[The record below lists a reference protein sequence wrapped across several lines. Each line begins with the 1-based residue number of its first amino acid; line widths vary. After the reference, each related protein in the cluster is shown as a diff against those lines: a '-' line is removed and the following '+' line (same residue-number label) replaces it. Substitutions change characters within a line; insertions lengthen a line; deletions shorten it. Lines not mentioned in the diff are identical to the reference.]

1 MIRNIT
7 LTVLYSLFFF
17 SHGFG
22 QSASIEVRGGSG
34 VFLIFNSLKR
44 YDQGVVL
51 DNWTKVTLNFNAPTA
66 VGWELRVSSS
76 TATIE
81 AEEVA
86 TDLDLSSIELR
97 ATIVNSNDPTI
108 INKSP
113 VVLSQAGDVLLS
125 GSGNTAIAIDLEI
138 SYDCGTNAGN
148 RMLGKSPDN
157 YVTTLVLTL
166 VSVDS

>member
-1 MIRNIT
+1 
-7 LTVLYSLFFF
+7 
-17 SHGFG
+17 
-22 QSASIEVRGGSG
+22 
-34 VFLIFNSLKR
+34 
-44 YDQGVVL
+44 L
-51 DNWTKVTLNFNAPTA
+51 DNWTKVTLNFNEPSA
-66 VGWELRVSSS
+66 VGWELRVASS

-113 VVLSQAGDVLLS
+113 VVLSQAGDVLLT
-125 GSGNTAIAIDLEI
+125 GSGNTAIEIDLEI